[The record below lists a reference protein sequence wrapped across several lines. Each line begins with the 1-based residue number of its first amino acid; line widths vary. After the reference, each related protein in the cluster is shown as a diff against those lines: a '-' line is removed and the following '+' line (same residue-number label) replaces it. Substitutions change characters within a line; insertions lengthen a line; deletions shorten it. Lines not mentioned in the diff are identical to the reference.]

1 MSHGRISR
9 ASQRHP
15 DARRRQA
22 RYGKT
27 RYGQKST
34 SLPPHLLPGVTGRGK
49 KTRFWDV
56 PKLLMLSTAVVAVLA
71 FIFVVVTVVTGVVG
85 SFATVNAYKD
95 VNKDLPNAAQVSAQ
109 TFQTTDIYDRNG
121 TLLQEVDNPDYGWR
135 TFVAYDNISQYLIDA
150 TVAAEDSTFWT
161 NQGVEPVAIVRG
173 GLINL
178 SGAGSS
184 GGSTITQQ
192 LVRAIYPDQI
202 SALDISYTRK
212 VREAMAAYALA
223 QKYSKQDIM
232 TMYLNQIYY
241 GARSY
246 GIEAAAQTYFNKH
259 AKDLTLAEASMLAGL
274 PQAPSA
280 YEPSDPDKFEV
291 AKRRQRYVLDQMV
304 KYRYITRDE
313 ADAAFAD
320 PLHPSNVRTG
330 AIQNAPHFTEYVKQY
345 IIDHYGKDALYS
357 GLQITTSIDLPLQA
371 EAEQIVANGVA
382 SMAQYDKNNGAMVVM
397 SPWSGEILA
406 MVGSADFNNAIIGG
420 QVNYATS
427 LIQPGSSMK
436 PIVYA
441 SAFEKGWNPGTVL
454 LDVPTTWKV
463 TGQQDYKPSNYSG
476 LSYGAVTV
484 RTSLANSLNIPAV
497 LATDWVGVQGVMDT
511 ARKMGLKDSLKED
524 AGYYGLSL
532 GLGAGEV
539 QLLEHTN
546 AYATLANN
554 GTYVPANPILEI
566 KDSQGNVLY
575 RHDEAQIRKEASQ
588 AIPAGNAYQV
598 TSILTD
604 NDARAMVF
612 TKDNLF
618 GNTQS
623 QLGRPTAA
631 KSGTTEDWKDLWTM
645 GYTTDVAVGVWV
657 GKSGD
662 SGQGQI
668 YEIDGIQAAGPIWQQ
683 MMVELHTNPEFSKL
697 LVGPDGNAI
706 AKDFPIPDTVAK
718 QDICA
723 TTGQKAGSGKTSQ
736 EWVVKTQ
743 APTRACGDLDTW
755 QTQKLDNAL
764 QQMQS
769 GSARWASGAQSSLSA
784 YARAVGRTNV
794 PDVSNDGGSD
804 GSSSSGSGGGETS
817 GGNTTTTTTDSGGAT
832 DTSGGTSSGDNGGT
846 TVQPTSPPIE
856 QAPTQPAT
864 EPTTAPVVTQ
874 EPIPTTAP
882 LGDSP
887 PPNDLG

>member
-1 MSHGRISR
+1 MSQGRISR
-9 ASQRHP
+9 ASRRHP

-22 RYGKT
+22 RFGKT
-27 RYGQKST
+27 RYGQRAS
-34 SLPPHLLPGVTGRGK
+34 SLPPHLLPGVTGRGQK
-49 KTRFWDV
+49 RRFWDV
-56 PKLLMLSTAVVAVLA
+56 PKLLMLSTAVVGVLA
-71 FIFVVVTVVTGVVG
+71 IIFVVVTVVTGVIG
-85 SFATVNAYKD
+85 AFATVRTYKE
-95 VNKDLPNAAQVSAQ
+95 VNQDLPNAAEVSAQ
-109 TFQTTDIYDRNG
+109 TFQTTRIYDRNG
-121 TLLQEVDNPDYGWR
+121 TLLQEVDNPDFGWR
-135 TFVAYDNISQYLIDA
+135 TFVPYDDISPYLIDA

-161 NQGVEPVAIVRG
+161 NSGVEPYAIIRG

-178 SGAGSS
+178 TGAGSS
-184 GGSTITQQ
+184 GGSTVTQQ

-212 VREAMAAYALA
+212 IREAMAAYALA
-223 QKYSKQDIM
+223 KEYSKQDIM

-246 GIEAAAQTYFNKH
+246 GIEAASQTYFNKH

-274 PQAPSA
+274 PQAPSY
-280 YEPSDPDKFEV
+280 YEPSDPENFEI
-291 AKRRQRYVLDQMV
+291 AKRRQQYVLDQMV
-304 KYRYITRDE
+304 KYRYITREE
-313 ADAAFAD
+313 ADAAFAE

-345 IIDHYGKDALYS
+345 IISHYGEDALYG

-371 EAEQIVANGVA
+371 QAEQIVASGVA
-382 SMAQYDKNNGAMVVM
+382 NMAQYDKNNGAMVVM
-397 SPWSGEILA
+397 VPWSGEVLA

-441 SAFEKGWNPGTVL
+441 AAFEKGWNPGTVI

-463 TGQQDYKPSNYSG
+463 EGQPDYKPNNYSG

-497 LATDWVGVQGVMDT
+497 KATDWVGVQGVMDT
-511 ARKMGLKDSLKED
+511 ARKMGLKDSLEED

-539 QLLEHTN
+539 ELLEHTN

-554 GTYVPANPILEI
+554 GTYVPASPILEI

-575 RHDEAQIRKEASQ
+575 KHDEAQIRKEASQ
-588 AIPAGNAYQV
+588 AVPAGNAYQV

-623 QLGRPTAA
+623 ELGRPTAA

-645 GYTTDVAVGVWV
+645 GYTTDVAIGVWV

-662 SGQGQI
+662 GGQGQV

-683 MMVELHTNPEFSKL
+683 MMLQIHNTPEFSKL
-697 LVGPDGNAI
+697 LVGPDGSAV
-706 AKDFPIPDTVAK
+706 AKDFPVPDTVSK

-723 TTGQKAGSGKTSQ
+723 TTGQRPGSGKTSQ
-736 EWVVKTQ
+736 EWIVKGQ
-743 APTRACGDLDTW
+743 EPTRACGDLDEW
-755 QTQKLDNAL
+755 QTKQLDNAL

-784 YARAVGRTNV
+784 YARAVGKTNV
-794 PDVSNDGGSD
+794 PEVSESDDDAETASD
-804 GSSSSGSGGGETS
+804 GSGETS
-817 GGNTTTTTTDSGGAT
+817 GGNVV
-832 DTSGGTSSGDNGGT
+832 DTSGENTST
-846 TVQPTSPPIE
+846 QPTSPPIE
-856 QAPTQPAT
+856 PAPTQGSTDPIET
-864 EPTTAPVVTQ
+864 S
-874 EPIPTTAP
+874 EPIPTAQP
-882 LGDSP
+882 LGYRP
-887 PPNDLG
+887 PDDIG

>member
-1 MSHGRISR
+1 MSHGRITR

-15 DARRRQA
+15 DARRRAA

-27 RYGQKST
+27 RYGKRSS
-34 SLPPHLLPGVTGRGK
+34 SLPPHLLPGVSGHGVK
-49 KTRFWDV
+49 KRFWDI
-56 PKLLMLSTAVVAVLA
+56 PKVLMLSTAIVGVLAVVFVAV
-71 FIFVVVTVVTGVVG
+71 TVITGVVG
-85 SFATVNAYKD
+85 AFATVDAYKD
-95 VNKDLPNAAQVSAQ
+95 VNKDLPNAAEVSAD
-109 TFQTTDIYDRNG
+109 TFQTTRIYDRNG
-121 TLLQEVDNPDYGWR
+121 TLLQEVDNPNTGWR
-135 TFVAYDNISQYLIDA
+135 TFVPYDGISQYLIDA

-161 NQGVEPVAIVRG
+161 NDGVEPVAILRG
-173 GLINL
+173 GIINVT
-178 SGAGSS
+178 GAGSS

-212 VREAMAAYALA
+212 IREAMAAYALA

-246 GIEAAAQTYFNKH
+246 GIEAASQTYFNKH

-280 YEPSDPDKFEV
+280 YEPSNPDNFEM
-291 AKRRQRYVLDQMV
+291 AKRRQKYVLDQMV
-304 KYRYITRDE
+304 KYRYITREE
-313 ADAAFAD
+313 ADAAYAE
-320 PLHPSNVRTG
+320 PLHPTNERTG
-330 AIQNAPHFTEYVKQY
+330 AILNAPHFTEYVKQY
-345 IIDHYGKDALYS
+345 VIDHYGEDALYS

-382 SMAQYDKNNGAMVVM
+382 NMAQYDKNNGAMVVM
-397 SPWSGEILA
+397 VPWSGEILA

-441 SAFEKGWNPGTVL
+441 AAFEKGWNPGSVI

-463 TGQQDYKPSNYSG
+463 DGQPDYKPANYSG

-497 LATDWVGVQGVMDT
+497 KATDFVGVQGVMDT
-511 ARKMGLKDSLKED
+511 ARKMGLVDSLEQD
-524 AGYYGLSL
+524 AGYYGLSI

-539 QLLEHTN
+539 ELLEHTN

-554 GTYVPANPILEI
+554 GTYVPASPILEI

-575 RHDEAQIRKEASQ
+575 RHDTQTISKEASQ
-588 AIPAGNAYQV
+588 AVPAGNAYQV

-623 QLGRPTAA
+623 ELGRPTAA

-645 GYTTDVAVGVWV
+645 GYTTDVAIGVWV

-662 SGQGQI
+662 SGQGQV

-683 MMVELHTNPEFSKL
+683 MMLEMHNNAAYSKL
-697 LVGPDGNAI
+697 LVGPDGNPVAEN
-706 AKDFPIPDTVAK
+706 FPVPDTVSK
-718 QDICA
+718 QEICA
-723 TTGQKAGSGKTSQ
+723 TTGHKPGSGKTSTEWIVKGQ
-736 EWVVKTQ
+736 EPTQ
-743 APTRACGDLDTW
+743 ACGQLNDYEKQQLDAAV
-755 QTQKLDNAL
+755 KV
-764 QQMQS
+764 MQS
-769 GSARWASGAQSSLSA
+769 GDVRWASGGQASMSA
-784 YARAVGRTNV
+784 YANLVGRNDV
-794 PDVSNDGGSD
+794 PEYSSEDDGDTSGDSSSND
-804 GSSSSGSGGGETS
+804 SSSGP
-817 GGNTTTTTTDSGGAT
+817 DA
-832 DTSGGTSSGDNGGT
+832 
-846 TVQPTSPPIE
+846 QPTSPPIE
-856 QAPTQPAT
+856 PNGFAV
-864 EPTTAPVVTQ
+864 PVVAGVLNPGTSSMESP
-874 EPIPTTAP
+874 EPDIP
-882 LGDSP
+882 LVGYRP
-887 PPNDLG
+887 PDTVG